1 VLALASAPAA
11 SAASGGGATAA
22 GGGSAAAATS
32 SGSPTTTGPS
42 TQPSFS
48 GPTQGPGQC
57 TAASSSAGATSGGAS
72 MSSAGSPT
80 ATTAALPCPHPTVP
94 GMTAKIVKGLAYA
107 PADAPLQVQEVIW
120 AGDRIR
126 LKPYIYAGGHGKW
139 NDAGYDCSGT
149 VSYVLHAAGLLKV
162 SMDSSEFET
171 WDVRGAGQWITVYTN
186 PGHAFIEVAGIRLD
200 TSAEQDPNPPPG
212 TGPRWRPVV
221 TSTDGFMARHP
232 AGL

>member
-1 VLALASAPAA
+1 M
-11 SAASGGGATAA
+11 
-22 GGGSAAAATS
+22 
-32 SGSPTTTGPS
+32 TG
-42 TQPSFS
+42 
-48 GPTQGPGQC
+48 
-57 TAASSSAGATSGGAS
+57 
-72 MSSAGSPT
+72 
-80 ATTAALPCPHPTVP
+80 
-94 GMTAKIVKGLAYA
+94 KIINGLAYA

-162 SMDSSEFET
+162 SMDSSEFES
-171 WDVRGAGQWITVYTN
+171 WDVHGGGQWITVYTN

-212 TGPRWRPVV
+212 TGPRWRPVM
-221 TSTDGFMARHP
+221 TSTAGFMPRHP